1 MKNSTHATALSLF
14 FKTVKNMGE
23 AVLATKHSFVPP
35 NGCTWKY
42 TQGLRAAWIAQR
54 NVFARDNRDIFTAVL
69 NNTDN
74 TASRGVSADRMRV
87 DEMSFS
93 TSRQATDY
101 P

>member
-1 MKNSTHATALSLF
+1 KSQSNSLLKKLTRAAALSIF

-54 NVFARDNRDIFTAVL
+54 NVFVRAYRDIFTAFL
-69 NNTDN
+69 NNPQCCQQGSQCRRHAN
-74 TASRGVSADRMRV
+74 R
-87 DEMSFS
+87 
-93 TSRQATDY
+93 
-101 P
+101 